1 MASFSSSATTGDA
14 RKHAWTNFHSKAKI
28 TRLYFTGTENI
39 GGNKFSAS
47 EVSPKSVKSKR
58 RRKKEE
64 EKKRLKVGNVQ
75 LRIAN
80 VTSGGAHTAAW
91 AN

>member
-1 MASFSSSATTGDA
+1 M
-14 RKHAWTNFHSKAKI
+14 SKAKD
-28 TRLYFTGTENI
+28 
-39 GGNKFSAS
+39 GGK
-47 EVSPKSVKSKR
+47 KK
-58 RRKKEE
+58 KKE
-64 EKKRLKVGNVQ
+64 KRLKVGNGQ